1 MSDFLDKAREGARAR
16 ADKAQRTADE
26 SAKVWAEKAA
36 EARSVDEKTARLKAL
51 RLEKE
56 RADAA
61 AAETSKPATAPKPRA
76 RVKKA
81 ISN

>member
-36 EARSVDEKTARLKAL
+36 EAKDVDDKTARLKAA

-56 RADAA
+56 KVDAGIAA
-61 AAETSKPATAPKPRA
+61 AALAALPKKRTRA
-76 RVKKA
+76 KKA
-81 ISN
+81 VTE

>member
-36 EARSVDEKTARLKAL
+36 EAKDVDDRTTRLKAL

-56 RADAA
+56 KADAEVA
-61 AAETSKPATAPKPRA
+61 AAEKAALPKKRVRA
-76 RVKKA
+76 KKA
-81 ISN
+81 VAE